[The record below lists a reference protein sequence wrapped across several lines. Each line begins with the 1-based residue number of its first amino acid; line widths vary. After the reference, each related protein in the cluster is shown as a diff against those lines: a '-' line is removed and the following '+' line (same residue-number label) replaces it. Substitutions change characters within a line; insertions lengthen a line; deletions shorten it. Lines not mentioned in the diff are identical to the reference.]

1 MLTGKFRSQRLRL
14 PKEVNR
20 DSGFS
25 ELDVSV
31 PNQDVNEHSSM
42 RTCAAGV
49 CVCAEGP
56 ARASGLGRSRWAF
69 SLAQTVKDP

>member
-31 PNQDVNEHSSM
+31 PNQDVS
-42 RTCAAGV
+42 V
-49 CVCAEGP
+49 
-56 ARASGLGRSRWAF
+56 
-69 SLAQTVKDP
+69 LA